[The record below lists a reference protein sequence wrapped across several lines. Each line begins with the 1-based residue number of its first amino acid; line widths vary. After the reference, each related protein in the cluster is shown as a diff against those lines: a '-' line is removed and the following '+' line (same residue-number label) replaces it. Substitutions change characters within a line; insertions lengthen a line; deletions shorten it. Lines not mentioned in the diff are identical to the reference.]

1 MMDDGAVFDKGG
13 FSGGESAGGAT
24 VTSLEHGAPGG
35 DAPSSLTVSAG
46 QLRSIIERV
55 ENLELEKK
63 EIADQIKE
71 VFAEAKS
78 NGFDVKT
85 LRKIVAIR
93 KKKPEER
100 SEEEAMLDLY
110 MSALGM
116 LPA

>member
-13 FSGGESAGGAT
+13 FAGGESSGGAT
-24 VTSLEHGAPGG
+24 VTSLRDGAPGA
-35 DAPSSLTVSAG
+35 DQPSSSSVSSD

-55 ENLELEKK
+55 ENLEIEKK
-63 EIADQIKE
+63 EVADQIKE
-71 VFAEAKS
+71 VFAEAKA

-85 LRKIVAIR
+85 LRKIVALR

-116 LPA
+116 LAD